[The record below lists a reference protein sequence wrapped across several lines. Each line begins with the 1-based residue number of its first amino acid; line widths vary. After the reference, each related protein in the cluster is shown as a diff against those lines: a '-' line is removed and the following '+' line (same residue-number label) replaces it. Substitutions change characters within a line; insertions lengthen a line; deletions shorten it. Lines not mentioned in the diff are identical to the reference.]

1 MPARDPGAYA
11 VIQKINFSNLDVA
24 VMSKLVDVDKME
36 VQDAAT
42 KWMDDNDA
50 KWRAWLN

>member
-1 MPARDPGAYA
+1 
-11 VIQKINFSNLDVA
+11 
-24 VMSKLVDVDKME
+24 MSKLVDVDKME